1 MHRVQIIDRDQLILS
16 GYRNLSLYI
25 MDRQF
30 APKYA
35 KQFMLD
41 ETDGISSQL
50 LNKKDERNRLTISMF
65 C

>member
-1 MHRVQIIDRDQLILS
+1 
-16 GYRNLSLYI
+16 